1 MTKTINTTNMAS
13 WENARLTIPV
23 EAYLKHKEIL
33 DGMEN
38 QGNGS
43 EREGGEMTKTTER
56 PTIAGM
62 YLGILFRIELDKF
75 LYSCGF
81 SLPDNS
87 KRANLLK
94 KGFLAGWKARGM
106 VLKEGGEK

>member
-1 MTKTINTTNMAS
+1 MTRTIKTTNMAS

-23 EAYLKHKEIL
+23 EAYSN
-33 DGMEN
+33 EN
-38 QGNGS
+38 AVNFNTGNN
-43 EREGGEMTKTTER
+43 RR

-81 SLPDNS
+81 LLPDNS

-94 KGFLAGWKARGM
+94 KGFLAGWKVRGM